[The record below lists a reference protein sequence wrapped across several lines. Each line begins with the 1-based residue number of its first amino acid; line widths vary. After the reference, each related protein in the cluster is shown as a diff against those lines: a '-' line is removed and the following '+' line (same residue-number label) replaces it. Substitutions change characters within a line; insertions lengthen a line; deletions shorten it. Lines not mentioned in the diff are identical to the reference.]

1 MASVVPAPV
10 SMYPCLCACI
20 VVIAVVVVATAIS
33 QMGDEDVTHLS
44 CVAYILVKR
53 ATIKK
58 KTRRHPM
65 HSLSQ
70 CTTRFRFA

>member
-20 VVIAVVVVATAIS
+20 VVVATAIS